1 MNQVLIK
8 IYLSSGHLFLFKKH
22 VLEKKTGTSLS
33 DANSVQSGKTQPTT
47 TMTNEEACPGTS
59 AASQVNKQAHKFIIY
74 GQTFLLIRTVQLW
87 KERRIKTR
95 YKEGSYIF

>member
-1 MNQVLIK
+1 MKQVLIK
-8 IYLSSGHLFLFKKH
+8 VYLSSGHLFLLKKH

-33 DANSVQSGKTQPTT
+33 YANSVQSGKTQPTT

-74 GQTFLLIRTVQLW
+74 GQTFLLIRTVQL
-87 KERRIKTR
+87 
-95 YKEGSYIF
+95 

>member
-8 IYLSSGHLFLFKKH
+8 IYLSSGHLFLLKKH

-74 GQTFLLIRTVQLW
+74 AQTFLLIRTVQL
-87 KERRIKTR
+87 
-95 YKEGSYIF
+95 

>member
-1 MNQVLIK
+1 MKKVLIK
-8 IYLSSGHLFLFKKH
+8 VYFSSGHLFLLKKH

-33 DANSVQSGKTQPTT
+33 DANSVQSGNTQPTTTT

-74 GQTFLLIRTVQLW
+74 GQTFLLIRTVQL
-87 KERRIKTR
+87 
-95 YKEGSYIF
+95 